1 MTHLTYFQDFEIIF
15 RLSILILKNFAEF
28 YFHVWNDYA
37 TEDFVIFA
45 KNREIREIFWTR
57 KFSPLR

>member
-1 MTHLTYFQDFEIIF
+1 MSVKNFAVAT
-15 RLSILILKNFAEF
+15 ILKNFAEF

-37 TEDFVIFA
+37 TEDFVVFA